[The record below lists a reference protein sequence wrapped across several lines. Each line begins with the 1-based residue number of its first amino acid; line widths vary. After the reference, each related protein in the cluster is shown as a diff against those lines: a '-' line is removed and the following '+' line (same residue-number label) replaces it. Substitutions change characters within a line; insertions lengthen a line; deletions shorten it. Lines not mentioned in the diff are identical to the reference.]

1 MGRSRPASTKI
12 SASVERPGNLTAF
25 RPRLTDGTLP
35 DAAVVLIG
43 LKGRFAQPRQP
54 RLLRGHL
61 PDDGRP
67 PSGKPPPM
75 RRIGFPTPRGE
86 IRPPG
91 GLPPEPKSACGQPRV
106 PLALK
111 QPFRRLCSPLELVA
125 SRRSSRR
132 RLARNPPVP
141 LGGQPRSKGMPSLF
155 WQARPA
161 DAIFLGRAPRKGGIF
176 IGPAVI
182 LPLAGDN
189 RQSRTCERA
198 FFAPA
203 APRRTGGPVPDCGTT
218 SPKGQGPEIT
228 RKTTWPEA
236 PRTLRWQPGNLQC
249 CMQR

>member
-141 LGGQPRSKGMPSLF
+141 LGGSRGRKGCRHCSGRLARLTPSSWAAHPAKAGYSSVPRSSFPSRATIASRGHVNAPSL
-155 WQARPA
+155 RP
-161 DAIFLGRAPRKGGIF
+161 RP
-176 IGPAVI
+176 PA
-182 LPLAGDN
+182 
-189 RQSRTCERA
+189 E
-198 FFAPA
+198 
-203 APRRTGGPVPDCGTT
+203 
-218 SPKGQGPEIT
+218 
-228 RKTTWPEA
+228 PEA
-236 PRTLRWQPGNLQC
+236 PSRTAAPPARKAKA
-249 CMQR
+249 RK